1 MKKTMITLS
10 VLAAVVAPGQV
21 IADKKVGENLDTE
34 TKVESSPAMDALSL
48 SASLEA
54 IGREKKDALLLAAAL
69 RLQQSVAV
77 DSESRDKTVE
87 GVSDKPSQKPDQ
99 VALAEL
105 AKQYAGE
112 NPLLLSV
119 VAMASD
125 TVVSRGAHY
134 GAIGHHDRVYA
145 GTTDVYDITFTG
157 GRQAEILIRG
167 DGDTDLDLFVFDENG
182 NAICSDTMRDD
193 RPYCAWNPRWTGEFQ
208 VQVKN
213 LGPVYNNY
221 VLLTN

>member
-77 DSESRDKTVE
+77 DSESRDKTV
-87 GVSDKPSQKPDQ
+87 
-99 VALAEL
+99 
-105 AKQYAGE
+105 
-112 NPLLLSV
+112 
-119 VAMASD
+119 
-125 TVVSRGAHY
+125 
-134 GAIGHHDRVYA
+134 
-145 GTTDVYDITFTG
+145 
-157 GRQAEILIRG
+157 
-167 DGDTDLDLFVFDENG
+167 
-182 NAICSDTMRDD
+182 
-193 RPYCAWNPRWTGEFQ
+193 
-208 VQVKN
+208 
-213 LGPVYNNY
+213 
-221 VLLTN
+221 